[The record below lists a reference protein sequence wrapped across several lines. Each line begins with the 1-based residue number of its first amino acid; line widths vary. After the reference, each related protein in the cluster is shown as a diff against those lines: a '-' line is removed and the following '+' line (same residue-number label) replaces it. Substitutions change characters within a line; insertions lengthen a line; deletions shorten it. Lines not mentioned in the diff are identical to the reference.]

1 MNVILLEAVE
11 NLGSIGDLVKV
22 KPGYGRNY
30 LLPQGKAALATPEN
44 IKAIEARRAELEKA
58 AVEELARAQERAKA
72 FENLQ
77 VVIQANAGSE
87 GKLFGSVG
95 PLDIVEALA
104 TLQVEA
110 ERSEIRM
117 PEGPIGELGEYT
129 IGVHLHSEVNA
140 DVLVRVV
147 GEGGEAA
154 AVIATEV
161 VDEVVAEEIAG
172 DVSEAAAESD
182 APEASEEAASK
193 DE

>member
-58 AVEELARAQERAKA
+58 AAEELAKAQERAKG
-72 FENLQ
+72 FENLEL
-77 VVIQANAGSE
+77 VIHANAGSE

-95 PLDIVEALA
+95 PIDIVEALSA
-104 TLQVEA
+104 VQVEA

-117 PEGPIGELGEYT
+117 PDGPIQELGEFP

-140 DVLVRVV
+140 EILVKVV
-147 GEGGEAA
+147 GE
-154 AVIATEV
+154 
-161 VDEVVAEEIAG
+161 EE
-172 DVSEAAAESD
+172 
-182 APEASEEAASK
+182 
-193 DE
+193 